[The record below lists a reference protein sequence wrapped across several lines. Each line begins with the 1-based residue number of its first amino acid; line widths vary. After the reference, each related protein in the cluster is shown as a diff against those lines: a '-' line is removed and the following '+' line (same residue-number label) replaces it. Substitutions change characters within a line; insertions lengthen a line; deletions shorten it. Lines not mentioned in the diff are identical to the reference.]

1 MRADGSY
8 NPAFNVKIRGP
19 EVPTNINVNN
29 TYKGINESVSNLGE
43 YIKKATRENLE
54 IDNGDINQMLG
65 ILNRMGDEVD
75 YNTFRRAYS
84 EIAGMRPSGTA
95 SSVQAEIVKRMES
108 MLANSPLPPAVN
120 AARKAASDFTKLGGR
135 AFEGKVIK
143 DLLKTDFGQER
154 LYKNIIGAGKPTYFR
169 AFQKSLKDGKINAGS
184 KQYDLFPERE
194 QILGALQGQFFKDFL
209 RNSVDKSGQYYK
221 LNKTGAEKFLKD
233 YDWLLKDDVG
243 FLTKS
248 QIKGIKDYTRRL
260 QLIEGKIKPPGAAGT
275 SGDMLV
281 QMKQAGALSQIV
293 GVVGF
298 GTGTI
303 DPGAATFFVLGP
315 AGLAYAMSR
324 PATTRALIEGLG
336 RGNKG
341 IDSYQGLTRYIG
353 QLSSALVSEG
363 IIGPVEAKA
372 AIDKVQ
378 GNKEAYEQY
387 FKTGIMPNA
396 PAKREFD
403 PENAPAIEID
413 PYLQSG
419 IKRQGSGQRTGSI
432 VRSGSDIPL
441 PNVTPSNLP
450 MGGQQSNTELA
461 QALNLFNKGGI
472 VSAKKSF

>member
-1 MRADGSY
+1 
-8 NPAFNVKIRGP
+8 
-19 EVPTNINVNN
+19 
-29 TYKGINESVSNLGE
+29 
-43 YIKKATRENLE
+43 
-54 IDNGDINQMLG
+54 
-65 ILNRMGDEVD
+65 
-75 YNTFRRAYS
+75 
-84 EIAGMRPSGTA
+84 
-95 SSVQAEIVKRMES
+95 
-108 MLANSPLPPAVN
+108 
-120 AARKAASDFTKLGGR
+120 
-135 AFEGKVIK
+135 
-143 DLLKTDFGQER
+143 
-154 LYKNIIGAGKPTYFR
+154 
-169 AFQKSLKDGKINAGS
+169 
-184 KQYDLFPERE
+184 
-194 QILGALQGQFFKDFL
+194 
-209 RNSVDKSGQYYK
+209 
-221 LNKTGAEKFLKD
+221 
-233 YDWLLKDDVG
+233 
-243 FLTKS
+243 
-248 QIKGIKDYTRRL
+248 
-260 QLIEGKIKPPGAAGT
+260 
-275 SGDMLV
+275 MLV

-419 IKRQGSGQRTGSI
+419 IKRQGTGQRTGSI

-441 PNVTPSNLP
+441 PNVQPSNLP
-450 MGGQQSNTELA
+450 LAGQSNTELA
-461 QALNLFNKGGI
+461 QALNLFSKGGI